1 MRVRISASLGTG
13 ALCAILAI
21 SVLLQG
27 GSGDSFVHALQS
39 DSGRAPL
46 NSSGL
51 QSAVQSPDQRVTEW
65 IIKWREPN
73 PHAEAGVQETW
84 NPESPVWDDTELVE
98 VDEQLGISV
107 VKPREGVDSHE
118 WLAEWK
124 RHPAVQYIQPNHKVT
139 LLATPNDELLRF
151 QQHLS
156 PIRAEQ
162 AWDVVNGNDGI
173 IIALV
178 DTGVD
183 LNHPDLKDNLVQGVN
198 LIEQG
203 SPPQDDHGH
212 GTNVAG
218 VLAAVGNN
226 SAGVAGLLWKAK
238 IMPIK
243 ALEKDGSGDEV
254 NLGKGIRYA
263 VDNGAKIVVLS
274 LGLYKYSNYLQ
285 EIVQYAENKGVLL
298 VAATGNDGQAIKYPA
313 AYPTVLA
320 VGGIRMDRT
329 VVPRSNFGPELD
341 LVAPWNVFTTALNGG
356 YDYNEGTSMAA
367 PQAAAVAAMIW
378 ARNPDWKPYQ
388 VRQHLRMTAEDLL
401 EPGWDE
407 KTGYGLLRADR
418 ALTLAYIDD
427 MYEPNNTRDSAKAM
441 PIDTMV
447 SAAIENAGDM
457 DWFKVEVPY
466 DGELTVQMQT
476 DDPGDLSR
484 LELWHYADGSHPVRY
499 ADVTKPLRLPV
510 KAGTGYV
517 LIKSN
522 DFSLQQRL
530 PYRMTN
536 RFTIGP
542 DSFEDN
548 DRQYKAYAIPASVRS
563 LRGTFHQV
571 NDQDWFVYTVT
582 KPGTLQFQVTASTHR
597 MDLAMLIQKEGERAI
612 YVDHAA
618 EGGAEYSPVM
628 DVLPGKY
635 FVRVTNESF
644 SGEAH
649 PVAGTYT
656 LSIFYTEKLIDP
668 NEPNNRWYQATPL
681 KHRTAYQ
688 GLFDSA
694 DDQDWFS
701 IGVTTQQAYVTV
713 TVSHIPENRLV
724 TAVLYDSSQRVIAEK
739 TSAGGTGLR
748 LEQALNQGTY
758 YVRLTADRPITASM
772 YRLEAAVEPIQD
784 GFRDVAGSWARAE
797 IADLAKR
804 GIITGYGNYEFRPKA
819 NITRAEVT
827 QIVAKAMNLEGG
839 AAISYSD
846 MSAQHWAY
854 TAVSRAQQAG
864 IVQGYADNTFRP
876 DRPVTRAEMAVM
888 LARAKKLQAEGN
900 PAADPFLD
908 VPAGHWAAASI
919 QAMKAGGWL
928 AGYPDG
934 TFRPDQPATR
944 EEFAYLVHRM
954 FR

>member
-1 MRVRISASLGTG
+1 MRVTISARLGISV
-13 ALCAILAI
+13 LCAVLAI

-27 GSGDSFVHALQS
+27 GSGYSRAHASPSVSDRASLISSALRTDTPGTDSLA
-39 DSGRAPL
+39 
-46 NSSGL
+46 
-51 QSAVQSPDQRVTEW
+51 TEW
-65 IIKWREPN
+65 IIKWLEPH
-73 PHAEAGVQETW
+73 PHAEAREQEARKSDSRVW
-84 NPESPVWDDTELVE
+84 NITELVE
-98 VDEQLGISV
+98 HDMEMGISV
-107 VKPREGVDSHE
+107 VKPREGVDPDE

-124 RHPAVQYIQPNHKVT
+124 RHPAVRYIQPNHKVT

-156 PIRAEQ
+156 AIRAEQ

-285 EIVQYAENKGVLL
+285 EIVQYAEDKGVLL

-329 VVPRSNFGPELD
+329 VVRRSNFGPELD

-378 ARNPDWKPYQ
+378 ARHPDWKPYQ
-388 VRQHLRMTAEDLL
+388 VRQHLRMSAEDLL

-418 ALTLAYIDD
+418 ALSMAYVDD

-447 SAAIENAGDM
+447 SAAIENAGDV
-457 DWFKVEVPY
+457 DWFRVDVPY
-466 DGELTVQMQT
+466 DGELSVQMLT

-484 LELWHYADGSHPVRY
+484 LELWHYADGSNPVRY
-499 ADVTKPLRLPV
+499 ADVTKPLRLSV
-510 KAGTGYV
+510 KAGTSFV

-563 LRGTFHQV
+563 LQGTFHQL

-681 KHRTAYQ
+681 KLRTAYQ

-701 IGVTTQQAYVTV
+701 FGVTAQQGYVTA
-713 TVSHIPENRLV
+713 TVSQIPENRVV
-724 TAVLYDSSQRVIAEK
+724 TAVLYDSGQRVIAEK
-739 TSAGGTGLR
+739 TSAGGTELR

-758 YVRLTADRPITASM
+758 YLRLTADRPITASL
-772 YRLEAAVEPIQD
+772 YRLETVVEPIED
-784 GFRDVAGSWARAE
+784 GFRDLAGSWARAE
-797 IADLAKR
+797 IVDLAKR
-804 GIITGYGNYEFRPKA
+804 GIITGYGNYQFRPKA

-839 AAISYSD
+839 AAITYRD

-888 LARAKKLQAEGN
+888 LARAQKLQAEGN
-900 PAADPFLD
+900 PAADPFRD

-919 QAMKAGGWL
+919 EAMKAGGWL

-944 EEFAYLVHRM
+944 EEFAYLVYRM